1 MTRRFVAILGFVAV
15 LGGTAFAV
23 ADCQAAHASLRRRR
37 GFAGRLVQYKT
48 DAAAWDAR
56 RDRFDRRSIRPLRHR
71 FRALLIPIVEE
82 TRGEARRDARYALRV
97 LAAPGP
103 APSVAKRLHTRTRR
117 FGDDGVPPAQPAHRR
132 RQEAARGVPV
142 AGGGRAVE
150 VP

>member
-23 ADCQAAHASLRRRR
+23 ADAKRPTPAEEKAWLR
-37 GFAGRLVQYKT
+37 GRMVQYKE

-82 TRGEARRDARYALRV
+82 TRGEARRDARHALRV

-117 FGDDGVPPAQPAHRR
+117 FGNEAFHLLNQHIADVR
-132 RQEAARGVPV
+132 RQHAEYP
-142 AGGGRAVE
+142 
-150 VP
+150 

>member
-23 ADCQAAHASLRRRR
+23 ADAKRPTPGEEKAWLR
-37 GFAGRLVQYKT
+37 GRVVQYKK

-56 RDRFDRRSIRPLRHR
+56 RDRFDARSIRPLRHR
-71 FRALLIPIVEE
+71 FRSLLIPIVKE
-82 TRGEARRDARYALRV
+82 TRGEARRDARHALRV

-117 FGDDGVPPAQPAHRR
+117 FGDEAFHLLNQHIGDVR
-132 RQEAARGVPV
+132 RQHAEYP
-142 AGGGRAVE
+142 
-150 VP
+150 